1 MNIRLRQL
9 RAYQAIMSFGT
20 VSAAA
25 ASLHLT
31 QSSVSR
37 LLGGLEQELGF
48 SLFYRRGR
56 RLVPSVEGRN
66 FYRRIEGALASIEG
80 ITTIAND
87 VRLNQ
92 GERLRVCSIA
102 PLINSQYLPRALS
115 LFSDEFPELKFTV
128 EMQVRMDI
136 EEWVA
141 SRQADLGFTL
151 LPADSGSVDF
161 EPIVT
166 AAAVAIVPPE
176 HPYKNKTKLTPRDLQ
191 DQRVILPKQT
201 VRLRRMLDATL
212 LNHDLNIAL
221 FSESSDSQTSCHM
234 VAHGLGIGIC
244 QPFSCTGLPKGAL
257 KVLRWSPEIKLT
269 YAAIWPKDRKPSNNA
284 LRLIEIMKAVGQ
296 NIVDELPAAKITGS
310 SEGSS

>member
-9 RAYQAIMSFGT
+9 RAYQATMSFGT

-25 ASLHLT
+25 DSLHLT

-37 LLGGLEQELGF
+37 LLAGLEHELGF

-66 FYRRIEGALASIEG
+66 FFQRIEGALASIEG

-92 GERLRVCSIA
+92 GERLRVCAIA
-102 PLINSQYLPRALS
+102 PLINSQYLPKALS
-115 LFSDEFPELKFTV
+115 LFSDEFPKLKFTI

-151 LPADSGSVDF
+151 LPAESGSVDF

-166 AAAVAIVPPE
+166 AAAVAIVPPD
-176 HPYKNKTKLTPRDLQ
+176 HAYRNKSKITPKDLQ
-191 DQRVILPKQT
+191 EQRVILPKQT

-212 LNHDLNIAL
+212 LNYGLDFAL

-244 QPFSCTGLPKGAL
+244 QPFSCTGLPAGSL

-269 YAAIWPKDRKPSNNA
+269 YAAIWPKDRKPSKNA
-284 LRLIEIMKAVGQ
+284 LRLIEIMQLVGQ
-296 NIVDELPAAKITGS
+296 NIINELPAAQVSASNKRS
-310 SEGSS
+310 S